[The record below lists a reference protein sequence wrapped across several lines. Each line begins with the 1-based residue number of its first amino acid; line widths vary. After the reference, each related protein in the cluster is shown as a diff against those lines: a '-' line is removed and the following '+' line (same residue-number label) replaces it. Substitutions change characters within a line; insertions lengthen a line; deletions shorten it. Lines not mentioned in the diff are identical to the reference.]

1 MAPNNLNATL
11 IASPCPVCN
20 KCYCPSN
27 PLGRNLPS
35 SPNPPF
41 TFAVPALPSA
51 QQPGFRRK
59 LPPRLSRSSKMSLEV
74 VKQPCGSKSSSL
86 DLPPRVIR
94 SPSNGLR
101 RQKRIVDF
109 VRFSDDVKVL
119 KVALPFGGTL
129 RIKDRRLRTL
139 LVTTSSTGDFLL
151 RDPLEVQ
158 AGKDYRLYLTSPATA
173 EMQLH
178 RGLWEAKSGSITA
191 EWGNTTIPDGLHL
204 WVSR

>member
-1 MAPNNLNATL
+1 MAPGIFNTTL
-11 IASPCPVCN
+11 IASPCPVC
-20 KCYCPSN
+20 KEGYCPFN
-27 PLGRNLPS
+27 PLVWNLPS

-41 TFAVPALPSA
+41 TFAVPALPST

-59 LPPRLSRSSKMSLEV
+59 LPPRLSRSSRMSLEV
-74 VKQPCGSKSSSL
+74 VKQPRGSKSSPL

-109 VRFSDDVKVL
+109 LRFSDDVKLV

-139 LVTTSSTGDFLL
+139 LNTTSSTGDFLL

-204 WVSR
+204 WISR